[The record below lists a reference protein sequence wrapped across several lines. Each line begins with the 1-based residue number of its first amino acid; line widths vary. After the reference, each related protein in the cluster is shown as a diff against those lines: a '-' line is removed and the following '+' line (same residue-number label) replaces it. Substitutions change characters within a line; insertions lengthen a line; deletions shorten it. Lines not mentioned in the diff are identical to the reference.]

1 MHEQNFSPIIPYVFT
16 ADLIFRTFSKIAW
29 NITLEPEALEER
41 FISMP
46 HLFVNEKHIRNVS
59 MVLRKKGWL
68 KMGRKLAVAQ

>member
-29 NITLEPEALEER
+29 NTTLEPKALEER

-68 KMGRKLAVAQ
+68 KIGRKLAVPQ